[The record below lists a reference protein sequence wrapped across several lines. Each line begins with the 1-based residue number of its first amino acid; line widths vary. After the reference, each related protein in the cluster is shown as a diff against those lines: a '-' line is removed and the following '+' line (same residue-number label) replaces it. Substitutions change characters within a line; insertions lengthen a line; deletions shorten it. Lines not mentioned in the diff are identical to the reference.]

1 MRLRHLRFV
10 CLLGLIFVFV
20 RPTLGE
26 PSLAS
31 RVDPRVE
38 LLSIVFR
45 LAGNSE
51 YNMSPLKTY
60 TADIDAYFSP
70 YKEHPAVAL
79 ARKLAGEREVGFDE
93 LVDLL
98 HQYSSQRSHY
108 RTFESFIPV
117 VAQFYRSLAPR
128 ISEKIAGFSQ
138 RCVHVS
144 GMQPFPNH
152 SEDADPA
159 IKELVITFDKALDP
173 QAGPKHHGY
182 SISLGPDGNEH
193 FPISGAPEFLPG
205 NLSIKLPVVLKPDWN
220 HSFVLTPLAFASQDG
235 YPKVIRSLSR
245 PNAERG
251 CGFRCLARCRS
262 VC

>member
-70 YKEHPAVAL
+70 YKEHPAVVL
-79 ARKLAGEREVGFDE
+79 ARKLASERDVGFDT
-93 LVDLL
+93 VMN
-98 HQYSSQRSHY
+98 
-108 RTFESFIPV
+108 
-117 VAQFYRSLAPR
+117 LA
-128 ISEKIAGFSQ
+128 
-138 RCVHVS
+138 VHLSPEIGRASCRERVS
-144 GMQPFPNH
+144 
-152 SEDADPA
+152 
-159 IKELVITFDKALDP
+159 V
-173 QAGPKHHGY
+173 
-182 SISLGPDGNEH
+182 
-193 FPISGAPEFLPG
+193 
-205 NLSIKLPVVLKPDWN
+205 
-220 HSFVLTPLAFASQDG
+220 
-235 YPKVIRSLSR
+235 
-245 PNAERG
+245 
-251 CGFRCLARCRS
+251 
-262 VC
+262 